1 MKKLQK
7 LKYIIIAVGIILSTA
22 FYVLGGSFTAALSG
36 DDTLLLGGEA
46 DNDSR
51 SADDAR
57 AENNSD
63 SGTGI
68 GAVFGKLGNTDRLST
83 TADSDVSSV
92 SGSDAGSQEDS
103 AFKLLSR
110 SYAAHL
116 ADELY
121 IDADGRGY
129 LSDALKAE
137 LKTYIREAVRE
148 ELVAICE
155 EGYLEQAVSEA
166 ADMAA
171 AENERKKGLININT
185 ADAAGLQS
193 LDGIGAKRA
202 ADIIAY
208 RDAHGAFGS
217 IEEIMQ
223 VSGIKQSSYDKI
235 KDKICT

>member
-22 FYVLGGSFTAALSG
+22 FYVLGGSFREAAAGKDELIVLGGREESTKSEADAGVRTGTADLNGGLSASG
-36 DDTLLLGGEA
+36 D
-46 DNDSR
+46 N
-51 SADDAR
+51 
-57 AENNSD
+57 
-63 SGTGI
+63 
-68 GAVFGKLGNTDRLST
+68 GAVNAFG
-83 TADSDVSSV
+83 TAVVSAQSDVAAEYLSE
-92 SGSDAGSQEDS
+92 GYAGR
-103 AFKLLSR
+103 LT
-110 SYAAHL
+110 
-116 ADELY
+116 DELY
-121 IDADGRGY
+121 IDASGRGY
-129 LSDALKAE
+129 LSDALKDE

-171 AENERKKGLININT
+171 AESERRKGLVNINT
-185 ADAAGLQS
+185 ADAAALQS

-208 RDAHGAFGS
+208 RGAHGAFAS